1 MSLWSTIGSWAVSQ
15 FTDNFLGGGDKKDGS
30 IMDRVIGAGASALSD
45 KFLGVDEPSGRGRP
59 PNVDLGVTS
68 ASTYAMSSSK
78 APETPEVADH
88 ATIEAKWTR
97 IARKLSEV
105 QDTTAIGQ

>member
-1 MSLWSTIGSWAVSQ
+1 MSLWSTIGSWAVGQ
-15 FTDNFLGGGDKKDGS
+15 FADNFLGGGKKDGS

-45 KFLGVDEPSGRGRP
+45 KYLNTGGGGGSQRP
-59 PNVDLGVTS
+59 NIDLGVTS
-68 ASTYAMSSSK
+68 ASTYAMSESK